1 MKLLYTVISLL
12 FLFTYPAWAQQ
23 HEIFNQR
30 IRTLQVVGGT
40 NWLSLPVSSL
50 DGEPIHIDF
59 DDMTHDYHRYSYK
72 IEHCDANW
80 NVSSSLFESD
90 YMRGFNGNQIIEDV
104 KQSINTNH
112 PYTHYHLAIPNADCQ
127 LTMSGNY
134 RLTVYDDNAE
144 NEEEGKMFTACWMIT
159 EPQPLV
165 KLKFIVSN

>member
-104 KQSINTNH
+104 KQSINTCLL
-112 PYTHYHLAIPNADCQ
+112 YTSPSPRDA
-127 LTMSGNY
+127 
-134 RLTVYDDNAE
+134 
-144 NEEEGKMFTACWMIT
+144 
-159 EPQPLV
+159 
-165 KLKFIVSN
+165 

>member
-1 MKLLYTVISLL
+1 MGTAARDTQPAHQNPRGCQAEPTGYRSLYRR
-12 FLFTYPAWAQQ
+12 WA
-23 HEIFNQR
+23 EN
-30 IRTLQVVGGT
+30 
-40 NWLSLPVSSL
+40 LS
-50 DGEPIHIDF
+50 DIDF

-104 KQSINTNH
+104 EQSINTNH

-144 NEEEGKMFTACWMIT
+144 TRKKAKCL
-159 EPQPLV
+159 QPAG
-165 KLKFIVSN
+165 